1 MAPPYTAY
9 TYGDPSPNGMHGCI
23 LPLGQSQKMV
33 APQFNTN
40 SYPYPTPVAKVLQ
53 GGVVGTAYT
62 ETIDGVGGT
71 GPYTF
76 ALSSGSLPAG
86 LGPINSSTG
95 VISGTP
101 STPGTYTFY
110 IQVTDSLGGTG
121 TQQFQITI
129 VSATVPPTVSYTF
142 IT

>member
-9 TYGDPSPNGMHGCI
+9 TYGDPSPNGMRGYI
-23 LPLGQSQKMV
+23 APLGQNQSMV
-33 APQFNTN
+33 APKFNTN
-40 SYPYPTPVAKVLQ
+40 SFPYPTPVAKVLQ
-53 GGVVGTAYT
+53 GGVVGTAYS

-86 LGPINSSTG
+86 LSLNASTG
-95 VISGTP
+95 VIGGTP
-101 STPGTYTFY
+101 STPGTSTFY
-110 IQVTDSLGGTG
+110 IAITDAHLGVG

-129 VSATVPPTVSYTF
+129 VAASAGGGNFGFVN
-142 IT
+142 